1 MSILPVFLYWYS
13 QQIKLFL
20 RTTTETKKYAKKK
33 KHKCIFY
40 RYKYSWRHSIINH
53 CDRRITL
60 FSDTDIS
67 YTEQKVYP

>member
-20 RTTTETKKYAKKK
+20 RKTTETKKYAKKNNK
-33 KHKCIFY
+33 YIVY
-40 RYKYSWRHSIINH
+40 RYKYSWRHSIIHH

-60 FSDTDIS
+60 LSDTDIS